1 MASVARSAGGT
12 PSARQILSR
21 GMAAA
26 ASNPTT
32 VGVVKWFN
40 VEKGFGFIQPADGGA
55 DVFVHQTSIHADG
68 FRSLDVG
75 EEVEFRTEEQDG
87 RTRAVDVTGP
97 NGAYVKGAPRR
108 QPRFEDGDG
117 YGNRSFGGGRDGGR
131 GRNNFDDDF

>member
-1 MASVARSAGGT
+1 MLAAFARSTMASVARSAGGT

-75 EEVEFRTEEQDG
+75 EEVREF
-87 RTRAVDVTGP
+87 AL
-97 NGAYVKGAPRR
+97 
-108 QPRFEDGDG
+108 
-117 YGNRSFGGGRDGGR
+117 RDHLQLPFPGVV
-131 GRNNFDDDF
+131 F